1 MLWIGLTSC
10 EIKKLELGQKESAG
24 NTGRSSARG
33 QNSRA
38 IYHNL
43 KSARFTAAEKGDRSA
58 HVLWGQG
65 VENEVIRENAV
76 T

>member
-1 MLWIGLTSC
+1 M
-10 EIKKLELGQKESAG
+10 ELGQKESAG
-24 NTGRSSARG
+24 NTGHSSARG

-38 IYHNL
+38 MYHRL

-58 HVLWGQG
+58 HVLRGQG
-65 VENEVIRENAV
+65 VEKEVIRENTV